1 MNSDFSINTI
11 ITIAKSVLGFSY
23 QYNKAKIDNLIPSIK
38 QQVNNLFYT
47 IFVFIFLPM
56 WALFLIIMLIL
67 GFSNFISWWTFII
80 AIVGAGIFLFII
92 TLILQ
97 SSIKT
102 DLISIENDVKDTILP
117 YFSQDFENY
126 LQNLFK

>member
-11 ITIAKSVLGFSY
+11 ITIAKSVLGFFY

-56 WALFLIIMLIL
+56 WTLFLIIMLIL